1 MVSVKGLVGSLQGYS
16 TKDGPGIRTT
26 VFCVDCNLRCKWCSN
41 PELMLPGKKTM
52 HFTLGGEERTQE
64 VGEEWDS
71 AQLAAWLARDRTFY
85 EESGGGVT
93 FSGGEAALQEDFVAD
108 TAERLLAMGISSAL
122 DTAGDVP
129 WETLDLLSDR
139 MEYVLYDVKAFDEE
153 MHRRCTGRSNVRILA
168 NLEKLAAKGQRL
180 IIRMVIVPGY
190 NDDLID
196 VQKRMEFV
204 KKLGDAV
211 ECVDIL
217 PYHNLGKGKYQRLG
231 IPYPIEGDGTI
242 LPAYWNRLRVIAG
255 EVGLNVKI
263 ALE

>member
-1 MVSVKGLVGSLQGYS
+1 MVSVKGLVGFLQGYS

-26 VFCVDCNLRCKWCSN
+26 VFCVNCNLRCKWCSN
-41 PELMLPGKKTM
+41 PELMLPGKKTI

-108 TAERLLAMGISSAL
+108 TAERLSAMGISSAL

-129 WETLDLLSDR
+129 WEALDRLSDR
-139 MEYVLYDVKAFDEE
+139 MEYVLYDVKAFDKE

-217 PYHNLGKGKYQRLG
+217 PYHNRGKGKYQRLG
-231 IPYPIEGDGTI
+231 IPYPIAGDERIPET
-242 LPAYWNRLRVIAG
+242 YWMQLRAVAD
-255 EVGLNVKI
+255 EVGVSVRI

>member
-1 MVSVKGLVGSLQGYS
+1 MVSVKGLVGFLQGYS

-26 VFCVDCNLRCKWCSN
+26 VFCVNCNLRCKWCSN

-129 WETLDLLSDR
+129 WETLDRLSDR

-190 NDDLID
+190 NDDLVD
-196 VQKRMEFV
+196 VRRRMELV
-204 KKLGDAV
+204 KNLGSTV
-211 ECVDIL
+211 ERMDVL
-217 PYHNLGKGKYQRLG
+217 PYHTLGKGKYMRLG
-231 IPYPIEGDGTI
+231 IPYPIAGDERI
-242 LPAYWNRLRVIAG
+242 SEIYWMQLRAVAD
-255 EVGLNVKI
+255 EVGVSVRI